1 MVEHKNLASHF
12 LVDIQGGNSLQ
23 VASQG
28 AVRDFVQAHEGHTV
42 ISKVLIANN
51 GMAAMKE
58 IRSVRKWAYETFGD
72 ERAIEFTVMATPE
85 DLSVNAEYIR
95 MADNYVEVPGGTNNN
110 NYANVELI
118 VDVAER
124 SGVHAVWAGW
134 GHASENPRLPEM
146 LAQSKNKCVFIGPPA
161 SAMRS
166 LGDKISSTIVAQHA
180 NVPTMSWSGDGI
192 SQVAQTE
199 EGHVLVEDKV
209 YLDACV
215 QTAEEG
221 LASAEKIGFPVM
233 IKASEGGGGKG
244 IRKVEDAASFKQA
257 FHQVQGEIP
266 GSPIFIM
273 KLAGN
278 ARHLE
283 VQLLADQ
290 YGNAISLFGR
300 DCSVQR
306 RHQKIIEEAPV
317 TIAKPDVFEQMEK
330 AAVRL
335 GKLVGYVS
343 AGTVEYLYSHQDER
357 FYFLELNPRLQVE
370 HPTTEMVSG
379 VNLPAAQLQ
388 IAMGIPLHRIR
399 DIRMLYGVQPNS
411 ASPIDFDFANPTSF
425 EVLRRPVP
433 KGHVIAVRITAE
445 NPDAGFKPSSGMMHE
460 LNFRSSTNVWGY
472 FSVAS
477 AGGLH
482 EYADSQFGHIF
493 AYGENRQQA
502 RKNMVMALKEI
513 SIRAA
518 FRTTVEYIIRLLET
532 QDFEENTI
540 NTGWLDMLI
549 STKLTAERPDPM
561 LAVFCGAV
569 IKAHALSQ
577 ECRKQYKQSLE
588 RGQVPGKDML
598 KTVFT
603 VDFIYEDHR
612 YNFTVTQSAPSIY
625 TLYLN
630 GTKTQVG
637 VRDLTDGGLLVSL
650 GGKSYTTYS
659 RDEVQ
664 ATRLMIDGKTC
675 LLEKESDPTQLRSPS
690 PGKLVSLLLEN
701 GQHVKAGQA
710 YAEIE
715 VMKMYMPLMAQ
726 EDGCVQFIK
735 QVGATLEAGD
745 IIGVLSLDD
754 PSRVKKTLP
763 FAGTVPTFGPPH
775 ITGEKP
781 IQRFRAT
788 KRALEY
794 ILQGYDNQALVQT
807 AVKDLSQVLR
817 DPQLPFSETAALMS
831 SMSGRMPPRLEQSFQ
846 ECLKSNND
854 EFPATQ
860 LLQLIE
866 SYVREN
872 ASTQAEVS
880 TIKNQVAP
888 LVEVFERYSKGLKH
902 HEYSVYV
909 ELIEQYYV
917 VEILFSGQQNRD
929 EQVVLSLRDQYK
941 DDLDKVLNITLSH
954 AKVSSKNNLV
964 LILLD
969 LISPGVGGG
978 LDKFFTPILKRLSD
992 IDSRATQKVA
1002 LKARELL
1009 ILCQLPS
1016 YEERQGQMLQILRNS
1031 VTESVYGGG
1040 IEMRTPS
1047 YDAIKDL
1054 VDTKFN
1060 VFDVLPNFFYHDE
1073 PYIALAALE
1082 VYARRSYHAYKILD
1096 IAYNLEHVPYV
1107 VAWKFLMQTAPR
1119 STDSNKRIASYSD
1132 LTFLLNNTEEEPVR
1146 TGAMTACRSL
1156 DEMEKQLP
1164 RILTAFEQEDL
1175 PAMMTARAGAKKHTR
1190 MENILNIAIHSETTQ
1205 DDAYWKHKVAQVI
1218 KQHKDAFRSA
1228 HLRRVTIVI
1237 CRDNQWPDFY
1247 TFREREDYIED
1258 ETIRHIEPALA
1269 YQLELARLSN
1279 FDIKPCFIE
1288 NRQMHVYYAVAK
1300 ENPSDCRFFIRA
1312 LVRPGR
1318 VKDSMRTADYLI
1330 SESDRLLTDILD
1342 TLEIV
1347 SHDYKNSDCN
1357 HLFINFIPTFAIE
1370 ADQVEHAL
1378 KEFVDR
1384 HGKRLWKLRVT
1395 GAEIRFN
1402 IQSQRD
1408 GPDAPIIPMRFTVN
1422 NVSGYILKM
1431 DAYQEVKTE
1440 KGTWIHKSV
1449 GSIPGAMH
1457 MQPITTPYPT
1467 KEWLQPRR
1475 YKAHLMGT
1483 TYVYDFPELFKQA
1496 IHNQWVQAI
1505 KHDASLKEPKQVIE
1519 GKELVLDEDGSIQE
1533 IDRAPGTNTVG
1544 MVAWLLTLRTPEYPQ
1559 GRRVVVIANDIT
1571 FKIGSFGVAEDNV
1584 FYKASELARKLGVPR
1599 IYLSANSGARIGLAD
1614 ELISQFKAAWKD
1626 PSNPAAGFKYLYLTP
1641 DTHQAIAAQQTNGQK
1656 SVHVEEIE
1664 EDGEKRCRITD
1675 VIGYNDGLG
1684 VENLRGSGLIAG
1696 ATARAYDD
1704 IFTITLVTCRSVG
1717 IGAYLVRLGQRAV
1730 QNEGQPII
1738 LTGAP
1743 ALNKVLGRE
1752 VYTSNLQLGG
1762 TQIMYK
1768 NGVSHLTAE
1777 NDLEGVGKIV
1787 QWLSFVPEVRDAP
1800 VVTRI
1805 GIDPVDREIEYMPP
1819 KGPSDPR
1826 LFLNGKEEDGRWLS
1840 GFFDRDS
1847 FVETLSG
1854 WARTVVTGRARLGG
1868 IPMGVIAVET
1878 RTVENIIPADPAN
1891 AESTEQVLMEAGGVW
1906 YPNSAF
1912 KTAQAINDFN
1922 KGEQLPLMIFANW
1935 RGFSGG
1941 QRDMYN
1947 EVLKYGAMIV
1957 DALCNYKQPVFVY
1970 LVPNGELRGGAW
1982 VVIDTTINQDM
1993 MEMYAD
1999 TQARGGVLEPEG
2011 IVEIKYRKAQQ
2022 LATMERL
2029 DERYASLKRQL
2040 EDSNKSTEEKNDI
2053 KKQLE
2058 AREQELLPVYQQIA
2072 IQFADLHDRAGRMQ
2086 AKGVIRKPLEWRH
2099 ARHYFYWRVRRRL
2112 AEEYTLRKI
2121 VSTTSNRLSREQM
2134 YNLVKQWFSQD
2145 NNNDTSQWDDA
2156 DRHVAEWFDKKA
2168 SHIEQRISKL
2178 KSDTAK
2184 EQVVLLGAMD
2194 QDAVIEG
2201 FSKLM
2206 ENMSPE
2212 IRKETLRKLATRF

>member
-1 MVEHKNLASHF
+1 
-12 LVDIQGGNSLQ
+12 
-23 VASQG
+23 
-28 AVRDFVQAHEGHTV
+28 
-42 ISKVLIANN
+42 
-51 GMAAMKE
+51 
-58 IRSVRKWAYETFGD
+58 
-72 ERAIEFTVMATPE
+72 
-85 DLSVNAEYIR
+85 
-95 MADNYVEVPGGTNNN
+95 
-110 NYANVELI
+110 
-118 VDVAER
+118 
-124 SGVHAVWAGW
+124 
-134 GHASENPRLPEM
+134 
-146 LAQSKNKCVFIGPPA
+146 
-161 SAMRS
+161 MRS
-166 LGDKISSTIVAQHA
+166 LGDKISSTIVAQSA
-180 NVPTMSWSGDGI
+180 DVPTMGWSGDGI
-192 SQVAQTE
+192 TE
-199 EGHVLVEDKV
+199 TEANADGHVMVPDKV

-221 LASAEKIGFPVM
+221 LRAAEKIGYPVM

-244 IRKVEDAASFKQA
+244 IRKVEDPSNFAQA
-257 FHQVQGEIP
+257 FAQVQGEIP

-317 TIAKPDVFEQMEK
+317 AIAKPDVFEQMEK

-343 AGTVEYLYSHQDER
+343 AGTVEYLYSHVDEK

-399 DIRMLYGVQPNS
+399 DIRVLYGVQPNS
-411 ASPIDFDFANPTSF
+411 ASTIDFDFSTPTALESI
-425 EVLRRPVP
+425 RRPVP

-445 NPDAGFKPSSGMMHE
+445 NPDAGFKPSSGTMQE

-472 FSVAS
+472 FSVVS

-493 AYGENRQQA
+493 AYGENRQAA
-502 RKNMVMALKEI
+502 RKNMVIALKEL
-513 SIRAA
+513 SIRGD

-532 QDFEENTI
+532 QEFENNTI

-549 STKLTAERPDPM
+549 SKRLTAERPDAM

-569 IKAHALSQ
+569 TKAHTASQ
-577 ECRKQYKQSLE
+577 DCWQQYKASLE
-588 RGQVPGKDML
+588 RGQVPGRDML

-603 VDFIYEDHR
+603 VDFIYEDNR
-612 YNFTVTQSAPSIY
+612 YNFTVTRSAPGIY

-630 GTKTQVG
+630 GTKSQIG
-637 VRDLTDGGLLVSL
+637 VRELSDGGLLVSID
-650 GGKSYTTYS
+650 GKSHTTYS
-659 RDEVQ
+659 REEVQ

-701 GQHVKAGQA
+701 GDHVKGGQA

-715 VMKMYMPLMAQ
+715 VMKMYMPLVAT
-726 EDGCVQFIK
+726 EDGHVQFIK

-745 IIGVLSLDD
+745 IIGILSLDD
-754 PSRVKKTLP
+754 PSRVKTTLP
-763 FAGTVPTFGPPH
+763 FTGQVPAFGPPH

-781 IQRFRAT
+781 IQRFHAT
-788 KRALEY
+788 KRVLEC

-807 AVKDLSQVLR
+807 AVKDLREVLNN
-817 DPQLPFSETAALMS
+817 PQLPYSEVAAMMS
-831 SMSGRMPPRLEQSFQ
+831 AMSGRMPPKIEQGLQ
-846 ECLKSNND
+846 ELLQAREKP
-854 EFPATQ
+854 FPATEM
-860 LLQLIE
+860 LAVIDDFARNHVHSAAE
-866 SYVREN
+866 
-872 ASTQAEVS
+872 ASALKNTLGPLTEV
-880 TIKNQVAP
+880 
-888 LVEVFERYSKGLKH
+888 LERYRKGLKH
-902 HEYSVYV
+902 HEFSVYV
-909 ELIEQYYV
+909 ELMEQYYE
-917 VEILFSGQQNRD
+917 VEILFSGQLRD
-929 EQVVLSLRDQYK
+929 EEVILQLRDQNK
-941 DDLDKVLNITLSH
+941 DDLDKVLAIILSH

-964 LILLD
+964 LTLLD
-969 LISPGVGGG
+969 LISPAGGA
-978 LDKFFTPILKRLSD
+978 LDKFFLPTLKRLSE
-992 IDSRATQKVA
+992 IDSRATQKVT

-1016 YEERQGQMLQILRNS
+1016 YEERHNQMYEILKSS

-1040 IEMRTPS
+1040 SELRTPS
-1047 YDAIKDL
+1047 YDVFKDL
-1054 VDTKFN
+1054 IDTKFN
-1060 VFDVLPNFFYHDE
+1060 VFDVLPNFFYHAE
-1073 PYIALAALE
+1073 PHICLAALE
-1082 VYARRSYHAYKILD
+1082 VYCRRSYHAYKILD
-1096 IAYNLEHVPYV
+1096 VAYNMEHEPFI
-1107 VAWKFLMQTAPR
+1107 VAWKFLLQTATR
-1119 STDSNKRIASYSD
+1119 SSDSNKRIASYSD

-1146 TGAMTACRSL
+1146 TGAMTACKSL
-1156 DEMEKQLP
+1156 EDVEKELP
-1164 RILTAFEQEDL
+1164 RILTAFDDGSQGQ
-1175 PAMMTARAGAKKHTR
+1175 PAR
-1190 MENILNIAIHSETTQ
+1190 MENILNIAVQSSA
-1205 DDAYWKHKVAQVI
+1205 DKDNSYWQPKIAALI
-1218 KQHKDAFRSA
+1218 KAHTEAFRHA
-1228 HLRRVTIVI
+1228 HLRRITVIV
-1237 CRDNQWPDFY
+1237 CRADQMPDFY
-1247 TFREREDYIED
+1247 TFREREDYVED

-1279 FDIKPCFIE
+1279 FDIKPCFVE

-1318 VKDSMRTADYLI
+1318 VKSSMRTADYLI

-1347 SHDYKNSDCN
+1347 SHEHKNSDCN

-1370 ADQVEHAL
+1370 ADEVETAL

-1402 IQSQRD
+1402 IQSKR
-1408 GPDAPIIPMRFTVN
+1408 PDAPIIPMRFTVD
-1422 NVSGYILKM
+1422 NVSGYILKV
-1431 DAYQEVKTE
+1431 DVYQEVRTDKN
-1440 KGTWIHKSV
+1440 GWVLKSV
-1449 GSIPGAMH
+1449 SRMPGAMH
-1457 MQPITTPYPT
+1457 MQPVSTPYPT

-1483 TYVYDFPELFKQA
+1483 TYVYDFPELFRQA
-1496 IHNQWVQAI
+1496 IHNQWSQAA
-1505 KHDASLKEPKQVIE
+1505 KYDQGLKEPTVVVE
-1519 GKELVLDEDGSIQE
+1519 GKELVLDEDGTLQE
-1533 IDRAPGTNTVG
+1533 IERAPGTNTVG
-1544 MVAWLLTLRTPEYPQ
+1544 MVAWLLTLRTPEFPA

-1571 FKIGSFGVAEDNV
+1571 YKIGSFGTAEDMV
-1584 FYKASELARKLGVPR
+1584 FYKASELARQLGVPR

-1614 ELISQFKAAWKD
+1614 ELMSQYRVAWKD
-1626 PSNPAAGFKYLYLTP
+1626 AANPSAGFKYLYLTV
-1641 DTHQAIAAQQTNGQK
+1641 AQYDQLKQNGQEGCV
-1656 SVHVEEIE
+1656 SVEFIE
-1664 EDGEKRCRITD
+1664 DEGEKRCRITD
-1675 VIGYNDGLG
+1675 IIGLTDGLG

-1777 NDLEGVGKIV
+1777 NDLQGVAKIV
-1787 QWLSFVPEVRDAP
+1787 QWLSYVPAVRGGP
-1800 VVTRI
+1800 VTLRRSAV
-1805 GIDPVDREIEYMPP
+1805 DPVEREIEYMPP

-1826 LFLNGKEEDGRWLS
+1826 HFLAGKTDESGRWLS
-1840 GFFDRDS
+1840 GFFDKNS

-1854 WARTVVTGRARLGG
+1854 WARTVVVGRARLGG
-1868 IPMGVIAVET
+1868 IPMGVVAVET
-1878 RTVENIIPADPAN
+1878 RTVENIVPADPAN
-1891 AESTEQVLMEAGGVW
+1891 ADSTEQVFMEAGGVW

-1922 KGEQLPLMIFANW
+1922 KGEELPLMIFANW

-1947 EVLKYGAMIV
+1947 EVLKYGAQIV
-1957 DALCNYKQPVFVY
+1957 DALSNYKQPVFVY
-1970 LVPNGELRGGAW
+1970 LIPNGELRGGAW
-1982 VVIDTTINQDM
+1982 VVIDPTINQNM

-1999 TQARGGVLEPEG
+1999 VNARGGVLEPEG
-2011 IVEIKYRKAQQ
+2011 IVEIKYRKPQL

-2029 DERYASLKRQL
+2029 DSKYADLKKQLAEATEEDKKTELKRQV
-2040 EDSNKSTEEKNDI
+2040 E
-2053 KKQLE
+2053 Q
-2058 AREQELLPVYQQIA
+2058 REQELLPVFQQVA
-2072 IQFADLHDRAGRMQ
+2072 VQFADLHDRAGRME
-2086 AKGVIRKPLEWRH
+2086 AKGTIRKPLEWRT
-2099 ARHYFYWRVRRRL
+2099 ARQYFYFRVRRRL
-2112 AEEYTLRKI
+2112 QEEYTIRAIKAKKDRQELY
-2121 VSTTSNRLSREQM
+2121 TLF
-2134 YNLVKQWFSQD
+2134 KQWFAID
-2145 NNNDTSQWDDA
+2145 HPEADWEKDDEVVS
-2156 DRHVAEWFDKKA
+2156 DWFE
-2168 SHIEQRISKL
+2168 SGRPL
-2178 KSDTAK
+2178 
-2184 EQVVLLGAMD
+2184 
-2194 QDAVIEG
+2194 
-2201 FSKLM
+2201 
-2206 ENMSPE
+2206 EN
-2212 IRKETLRKLATRF
+2212 IQ